1 MKRRN
6 FIKNTAMATIAL
18 PYLGKDQKFSNETIL
33 GHNNKRYRINTRW
46 SQADVSRNPVN
57 DCHEMVQDQKGRILL
72 LTNETK
78 NNVLIYDKN
87 GKLLDF
93 WGTEYPG
100 AHGLT
105 LFNENG
111 TDMLFICDNNRHQVI
126 KTTID
131 GRVLMTLDYPK
142 ETGQYTKADEY
153 VPTETAIAPNGD
165 IYVADG
171 YGKDFIIQYDA
182 SGRFIRHFGGRKTVD
197 GKTEDGGRT
206 TVDGVGEIVNSV
218 DNGFLQNAH
227 GVTLDTR
234 DPKNP
239 CLMVTSREQN
249 AFKRFDLEGKYL
261 ETIHLPGAWVCRPV
275 IRGEYL
281 YAAVLQ
287 SSSKLWAKSGFVTI
301 LDKNNRV
308 VSNLAGTEPTYTGA
322 KLDEMYQTIK
332 AFEYPHDVCV
342 DDEENLYVAQW
353 NSGKVYPFKFE
364 PVV

>member
-1 MKRRN
+1 
-6 FIKNTAMATIAL
+6 
-18 PYLGKDQKFSNETIL
+18 
-33 GHNNKRYRINTRW
+33 
-46 SQADVSRNPVN
+46 
-57 DCHEMVQDQKGRILL
+57 VQDQKGCILL

-182 SGRFIRHFGGRKTVD
+182 NGRYIRHFGGRFTADGGRETVD
-197 GKTEDGGRT
+197 GL
-206 TVDGVGEIVNSV
+206 N
-218 DNGFLQNAH
+218 NGFLQNAH

-287 SSSKLWAKSGFVTI
+287 SNSKLWAQSGFVTI

-308 VSNLAGTEPTYTGA
+308 ISNLAGSEPTYTGA
-322 KLDEMYQTIK
+322 KPDEMYQTIK